1 MFCAGGDIDGFAV
14 AREDTGTLFK
24 QLTAPVHSAVS
35 KLMRMEKPLVTVING
50 PAAGAGLSLALMGDV
65 VIAARSAKFAF
76 AYGAIGLT
84 PDGWA
89 SWFLPRLVGKH
100 RARDLALRTRRLSGV
115 AAERPERITP
125 EIGQAYV
132 R

>member
-35 KLMRMEKPLVTVING
+35 KPMRMEKPLVTVING

-76 AYGAIGLT
+76 RSEEHTSELQ
-84 PDGWA
+84 
-89 SWFLPRLVGKH
+89 SLM
-100 RARDLALRTRRLSGV
+100 
-115 AAERPERITP
+115 RISYAVFCLEKKKT
-125 EIGQAYV
+125 
-132 R
+132 